1 MELTAEDLKP
11 IVEPL
16 VKELIAKFVQENELR
31 ARELSLME
39 RVVRVEEELKNL
51 NKMLMVIEE
60 ANQKRFEAMEKRL
73 ETMEKANQQRF
84 EALQREMDK
93 RFEAMEKRF
102 EAMEKANQQRFEALQ
117 REMDKR
123 FEALEKR
130 LNFTQWMIG
139 IGFGLLGLLIT
150 VANFLAR

>member
-1 MELTAEDLKP
+1 MQVTAEDLEP

-16 VKELIAKFVQENELR
+16 VKELIEKFVQENELR
-31 ARELSLME
+31 VRELSLME

-51 NKMLMVIEE
+51 GKMLMVMED
-60 ANQKRFEAMEKRL
+60 ANQ
-73 ETMEKANQQRF
+73 
-84 EALQREMDK
+84 
-93 RFEAMEKRF
+93 KRF
-102 EAMEKANQQRFEALQ
+102 EAMEKANQQRFEAINERFEALQ
-117 REMDKR
+117 REMNVRFEAMDKR
-123 FEALEKR
+123 FESLGKR

>member
-11 IVEPL
+11 IIEPL
-16 VKELIAKFVQENELR
+16 VRELIGKFVQENELR

-39 RVVRVEEELKNL
+39 RVVRVEEELRNL

-93 RFEAMEKRF
+93 RFEA
-102 EAMEKANQQRFEALQ
+102 LQ

>member
-1 MELTAEDLKP
+1 MELNASDLRP
-11 IVEPL
+11 VIEPL
-16 VKELIAKFVQENELR
+16 VREILEEFVRENELR
-31 ARELSLME
+31 ARELSLLE

-60 ANQKRFEAMEKRL
+60 TNQK
-73 ETMEKANQQRF
+73 
-84 EALQREMDK
+84 
-93 RFEAMEKRF
+93 
-102 EAMEKANQQRFEALQ
+102 RFEALQ

-139 IGFGLLGLLIT
+139 IGFGLLELLIT
-150 VANFLAR
+150 IPNFLAK

>member
-11 IVEPL
+11 IIEPL

-60 ANQKRFEAMEKRL
+60 ANQKRFEAMEKR
-73 ETMEKANQQRF
+73 F

-93 RFEAMEKRF
+93 RFEAV
-102 EAMEKANQQRFEALQ
+102 
-117 REMDKR
+117 DKR

-130 LNFTQWMIG
+130 LNFMQWFMG

>member
-93 RFEAMEKRF
+93 RFEA
-102 EAMEKANQQRFEALQ
+102 LQ